1 MKRILLVGVILMGLV
16 ACSNQPQNQQPI
28 QSSTNVIDGGKV
40 KIERVFQYKE
50 TPEGISIIT
59 TPDGNRFIYCETSHG
74 VAITQIMENGQ
85 TSFNHTETTPIDT
98 TIY

>member
-1 MKRILLVGVILMGLV
+1 MGLV

-59 TPDGNRFIYCETSHG
+59 TPDGNRFI
-74 VAITQIMENGQ
+74 
-85 TSFNHTETTPIDT
+85 
-98 TIY
+98 